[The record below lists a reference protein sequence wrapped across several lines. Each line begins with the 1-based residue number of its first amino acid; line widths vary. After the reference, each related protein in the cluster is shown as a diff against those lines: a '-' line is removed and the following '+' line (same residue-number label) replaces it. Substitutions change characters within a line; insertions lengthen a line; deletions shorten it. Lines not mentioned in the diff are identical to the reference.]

1 MTVKLALDVN
11 EQPLKTTRSQAN
23 ELPSSQERNHEFVEW
38 KDDYVMEDDHESIL
52 SSSVGPALV
61 GRRFFVENLPVH
73 SQLCKEAEDEVPSL
87 CASSVSSSFDE
98 SSDVATPRCV
108 RFLDPLVSE
117 VRYRPRTLP
126 EDCEALFYTSDET
139 RQFRRDYQ
147 MEKNQEHFGYLSAE
161 QEQQDQ
167 TPKSYDIS
175 RVVIM
180 ANNSTIQYENN
191 PWNNKYC
198 NKVSESKNVCAPSAS
213 SDSEEIFFDNDSFWT
228 GSITWY

>member
-1 MTVKLALDVN
+1 MTVNLALDVN
-11 EQPLKTTRSQAN
+11 EQALKTSRSQDN
-23 ELPSSQERNHEFVEW
+23 ELPSSQERNHEYVEW
-38 KDDYVMEDDHESIL
+38 KDDYVVEDDHESIL
-52 SSSVGPALV
+52 SSSVGPALA

-73 SQLCKEAEDEVPSL
+73 SEHCNEAEDEAPSL
-87 CASSVSSSFDE
+87 CASSVSSSSDE

-108 RFLDPLVSE
+108 SFLDPLVSE

-139 RQFRRDYQ
+139 RQFRRDYHI
-147 MEKNQEHFGYLSAE
+147 ERNQEHFDAPSAE

-191 PWNNKYC
+191 PWNNTYGTKI
-198 NKVSESKNVCAPSAS
+198 SESKNVCAS